1 MAWDFFRRMFKFMG
15 GRIMGKLAPRLI
27 FFQYTNLFNNELD
40 TKKRKRKY
48 RIHQIKSQGEWLI
61 QELRIRKTNNSLGL
75 SEVLIE

>member
-27 FFQYTNLFNNELD
+27 FFQYTNLVNNELD
-40 TKKRKRKY
+40 TKKQKY
-48 RIHQIKSQGEWLI
+48 RIYQIKSQGEWLI